1 MRRNKAATVIVSL
14 VIFLPS
20 TPPSAAV
27 ENGLSALGDPNAI
40 AVNLGA
46 SAFLYAPRIVLTT
59 NHNIAD
65 INSDQIKSY
74 LYGFPGQPVNN
85 NGEKVNGLQILHAP
99 GFLDRSGFSGGNVFS
114 RKDDFAVIILEKSLP
129 MTNVVKIASAD
140 QIAKW
145 KLEKAEVKMVGYGI
159 QNAEMRKL
167 VDDHTKPPPRID
179 PSILTTR
186 FLSDA
191 EAQSIL
197 KEGLPPGGSYLD
209 DMYFELKPG
218 IPSVC
223 DNDSGSGWFVEE
235 GSTRFYLG
243 AASSAWGIPNCGR
256 NGIWAPSGAL
266 ASATAAHR
274 LIELVKEAEDF
285 VRANP
290 EPREDMKPAKVLT
303 KKITCVKKKLTKTVK
318 GINPVCPKGYTD
330 KSKIVVPAKEGKS
343 CKPVGTLSGKLTCAM
358 FEGEASWME
367 ITLEKSVD
375 GRPVS
380 GSKCY
385 RDGIVAMGYDKQ
397 SNLIELTCSFK
408 NSPGAFPS
416 WS

>member
-1 MRRNKAATVIVSL
+1 M
-14 VIFLPS
+14 LPS

-46 SAFLYAPRIVLTT
+46 SAFLYSPRIVLTT
-59 NHNIAD
+59 NHNNVD
-65 INSDQIKSY
+65 MDSDRIKSNV
-74 LYGFPGQPVNN
+74 YGFPGQPVNS

-99 GFLDRSGFSGGNVFS
+99 GYLDRTAFSGGNVFS

-129 MTNVVKIASAD
+129 MTNVVKIASAE
-140 QIAKW
+140 QISKW
-145 KLEKAEVKMVGYGI
+145 KQEKAEVKMVGYGI

-191 EAQSIL
+191 EAQAIL
-197 KEGLPPGGSYLD
+197 RGSLPPGGTYLD

-235 GSTRFYLG
+235 GSTRYYLG

-256 NGIWAPSGAL
+256 NGIWGSSGAL
-266 ASATAAHR
+266 ASASAAYR
-274 LIELVKEAEDF
+274 FEGLIKQAEDF
-285 VRANP
+285 VKMNP
-290 EPREDMKPAKVLT
+290 EVSSVKISADKTESFKPPKEII

-343 CKPVGTLSGKLTCAM
+343 CKPLGTISGKLTCAM
-358 FEGEASWME
+358 FEGEMSWME
-367 ITLEKSVD
+367 ITLEKSVE

-380 GSKCY
+380 ESKCY